1 MKRFLKTFFVLNL
14 SFFVFLQAM
23 GAAEAD
29 DGMTGTAKS
38 AATVAATKDSLEQA
52 VDYLKKTVPSLKTPA
67 DRRSGYAFLAGVL
80 EQSGKF
86 QEALNFYVQAAA
98 IAGGDAEGMEK
109 KSSEQLVLD
118 AVRCALSGGDW
129 ATAQNYLNSAVRNST
144 NPSITSFIK
153 LYEQWA
159 LLCKAQKPEDISETI
174 AMLKTYST
182 LDSMKTLRPQILLTL
197 WHITG
202 EEPYAARLKKD
213 FPKSLEAAVVKGE
226 IQVLP
231 APFWYFVP
239 RKSDSVPEVAD
250 AKNTEIP
257 VEQKNPSEKTGGKTG
272 GNTSSLPS
280 EEKILR
286 QQLGLFRE
294 KANADRLVSSLKQKG
309 FAARIT
315 EEVRP
320 SGTKYYLVVVDEN
333 KSGTIGNELRNAGF
347 ECYPLFE

>member
-1 MKRFLKTFFVLNL
+1 MKRFFKTFFILTL
-14 SFFVFLQAM
+14 SFFVFLPVA
-23 GAAEAD
+23 GAAELA
-29 DGMTGTAKS
+29 GGAPLSAKN
-38 AATVAATKDSLEQA
+38 AALAAASKDTLEQS
-52 VDYLKKTVPSLKTPA
+52 VNYLKQTVPSLNTPA

-80 EQSGKF
+80 EQSGNF
-86 QEALNFYVQAAA
+86 QEAMTFYVKAAA
-98 IAGGDAEGMEK
+98 IAAGDAEGMEK

-129 ATAQNYLNSAVRNST
+129 ATAQNYLNSSVRNST
-144 NPSITSFIK
+144 NPSIVSYIK

-159 LLCKAQKPEDISETI
+159 LLCKAQKADEISETI
-174 AMLKTYST
+174 AMLKTYSS
-182 LDSMKTLRPQILLTL
+182 LDSMKAVHPQVLLTL

-202 EEPYAARLKKD
+202 EETYAARLKKN

-239 RKSDSVPEVAD
+239 RKSDSIPEVAG
-250 AKNTEIP
+250 AKNTGDEGT
-257 VEQKNPSEKTGGKTG
+257 VKAKQEKGTEKKGELST
-272 GNTSSLPS
+272 T
-280 EEKILR
+280 EKILR

-294 KANADRLVSSLKQKG
+294 KGNAERLVSNLKQKG
-309 FAARIT
+309 FEARIT

-333 KSGTIGNELRNAGF
+333 KAGTMGNELRNAGF

>member
-1 MKRFLKTFFVLNL
+1 MKRFLKTFFILTL
-14 SFFVFLQAM
+14 SFFVFLPVA
-23 GAAEAD
+23 GAAELA
-29 DGMTGTAKS
+29 GGAPLSAKN
-38 AATVAATKDSLEQA
+38 AALAAASKDTLEQA
-52 VDYLKKTVPSLKTPA
+52 VNYLKQTVPSLNTPA

-80 EQSGKF
+80 EQGGNF
-86 QEALNFYVQAAA
+86 QEAMTFYVKAAA
-98 IAGGDAEGMEK
+98 IAAGDAEGMEK

-129 ATAQNYLNSAVRNST
+129 ATAQNYLNSSVRNSS
-144 NPSITSFIK
+144 NPSIVSYIK

-159 LLCKAQKPEDISETI
+159 LLCKVQKADEISETI
-174 AMLKTYST
+174 AMLKTYSS
-182 LDSMKTLRPQILLTL
+182 LDSMKAVHPQVLLTL

-202 EEPYAARLKKD
+202 EETYAARLKKE

-239 RKSDSVPEVAD
+239 RKSDSIPEVAGV
-250 AKNTEIP
+250 KN
-257 VEQKNPSEKTGGKTG
+257 SENQEGKKVQPEKAGGKNG
-272 GNTSSLPS
+272 ELPAD
-280 EEKILR
+280 EKILR

-294 KANADRLVSSLKQKG
+294 KGNAERLVSNLKQKG
-309 FAARIT
+309 FEARIT

-333 KSGTIGNELRNAGF
+333 KAGTMGNELRNAGF

>member
-1 MKRFLKTFFVLNL
+1 MKRFFKTFFILTL
-14 SFFVFLQAM
+14 SFFVFLPVA
-23 GAAEAD
+23 GAAELAGGAD
-29 DGMTGTAKS
+29 TAKS
-38 AATVAATKDSLEQA
+38 AALAAASKDTLEQA
-52 VDYLKKTVPSLKTPA
+52 VNYLKKTVPSLNTPA

-80 EQSGKF
+80 EQSGNF
-86 QEALNFYVQAAA
+86 QEALTFYVKAAA
-98 IAGGDAEGMEK
+98 IAAGDAEGMEK

-129 ATAQNYLNSAVRNST
+129 ATAQNYLNSSVRNST
-144 NPSITSFIK
+144 NPSIVSYIK

-159 LLCKAQKPEDISETI
+159 LLCKAQKADEISETI
-174 AMLKTYST
+174 AMLKTYSS
-182 LDSMKTLRPQILLTL
+182 LDSMKAVHPQVLLTL

-202 EEPYAARLKKD
+202 EETYAIRLKKN

-239 RKSDSVPEVAD
+239 RKSDSIPEVAG
-250 AKNTEIP
+250 AKNTGDEGT
-257 VEQKNPSEKTGGKTG
+257 VKAKQEKGTEKKGELST
-272 GNTSSLPS
+272 T
-280 EEKILR
+280 EKILR

-294 KANADRLVSSLKQKG
+294 KGNAERLVSNLKQKG
-309 FAARIT
+309 FEACIT

-333 KSGTIGNELRNAGF
+333 KAGTMGNELRNAGF

>member
-1 MKRFLKTFFVLNL
+1 MKPFFKTFFILTL
-14 SFFVFLQAM
+14 SFFVFLPVA
-23 GAAEAD
+23 GAAELA
-29 DGMTGTAKS
+29 GGAPLSAKN
-38 AATVAATKDSLEQA
+38 AALAAASKDTLEQS
-52 VDYLKKTVPSLKTPA
+52 VNYLKQTVPSLNTPA

-80 EQSGKF
+80 EQSGNF
-86 QEALNFYVQAAA
+86 QEALTFYVKAAA
-98 IAGGDAEGMEK
+98 IAAGDAEGMEK

-129 ATAQNYLNSAVRNST
+129 ATAQNYLNSSVRNST
-144 NPSITSFIK
+144 NPLIVSYIK

-159 LLCKAQKPEDISETI
+159 LLCKAQKADEISETI
-174 AMLKTYST
+174 AMLKTYSS
-182 LDSMKTLRPQILLTL
+182 LDSMKAVHPQVLLTL

-202 EEPYAARLKKD
+202 EETYAARLKKD

-239 RKSDSVPEVAD
+239 RKSDSIPEVAG
-250 AKNTEIP
+250 AKNTGDEGT
-257 VEQKNPSEKTGGKTG
+257 VKAKQEKGTEKKGELST
-272 GNTSSLPS
+272 T
-280 EEKILR
+280 EKILR

-294 KANADRLVSSLKQKG
+294 KGNAERLVSNLKQKG
-309 FAARIT
+309 FEACIT

-333 KSGTIGNELRNAGF
+333 KAGTMGNELRNAGF

>member
-1 MKRFLKTFFVLNL
+1 MKRFFKTFFILTL
-14 SFFVFLQAM
+14 SFFVFLPVA
-23 GAAEAD
+23 GAAELA
-29 DGMTGTAKS
+29 GGAPLSAKN
-38 AATVAATKDSLEQA
+38 AALAAASKDTLEQS
-52 VDYLKKTVPSLKTPA
+52 VNYLKQTVPSLNTPA

-80 EQSGKF
+80 EQSGNF
-86 QEALNFYVQAAA
+86 QEAMTFYVKAAA
-98 IAGGDAEGMEK
+98 IAAGDAEGMEK

-129 ATAQNYLNSAVRNST
+129 ATAQNYLNSSVRNST
-144 NPSITSFIK
+144 NPSIVSYIK

-159 LLCKAQKPEDISETI
+159 LLCKAQKADEISETI
-174 AMLKTYST
+174 AMLKTYSS
-182 LDSMKTLRPQILLTL
+182 LDSMKAVHPQVLLTL

-202 EEPYAARLKKD
+202 EETYAARLKKD